1 MSQGR
6 LCNTEFQPRPNLN
19 VPLQVQSVT
28 KTFLK
33 KPTKLPCFFFLPN
46 FPNILPNHF
55 FILLKIM
62 DGFVVLK
69 CGGLLVALQTTE
81 TVVPSSNPASLTV
94 KNSEDRQGRC
104 VIVIVYCNIS
114 GQRGETSHLG
124 KKKKRKK
131 DFYCQEPSVR
141 PQLRCWPM
149 VLPRGSDSPP
159 IQPSRMPFHPATL
172 TLR

>member
-1 MSQGR
+1 M
-6 LCNTEFQPRPNLN
+6 
-19 VPLQVQSVT
+19 
-28 KTFLK
+28 FLSRSNPSPKHSRK
-33 KPTKLPCFFFLPN
+33 KLTKLPFFFLPN

-62 DGFVVLK
+62 DGFVMLK

-124 KKKKRKK
+124 KKRKEKRISIVRSHLCGPNCAAGPW
-131 DFYCQEPSVR
+131 YCQGEATHLISSLQGCPFI
-141 PQLRCWPM
+141 QL
-149 VLPRGSDSPP
+149 L
-159 IQPSRMPFHPATL
+159 L
-172 TLR
+172 L